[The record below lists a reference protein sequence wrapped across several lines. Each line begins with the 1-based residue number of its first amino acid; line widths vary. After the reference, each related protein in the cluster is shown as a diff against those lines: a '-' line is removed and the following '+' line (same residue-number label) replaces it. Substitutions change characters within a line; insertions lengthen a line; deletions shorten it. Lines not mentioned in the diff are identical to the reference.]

1 MAGRMGD
8 EVMAAPLVGLSFQCV
23 GVDALDEIFCG
34 AVSFVTARNEMG
46 VAHAARWLNV
56 EEMSVEEEAAVGRQ
70 RCDKEDVVAKGEQT
84 IDVKMMMDV
93 KMAMDEDEKML
104 IGEIMEMV
112 NGMAARCGSGAGGA
126 PVTRMRCEGDWMRT
140 WEMHRKWCDEM
151 LMGDSAEKALAVVM
165 EMVTRMVLAAM
176 ASGIGMLSFCLM
188 CLDHIA
194 VDGLEDDE
202 AAEAAD
208 DSVLV
213 TATTE
218 AKMEAIEEAVGRK
231 RQ

>member
-34 AVSFVTARNEMG
+34 AVSFVAARSEMG
-46 VAHAARWLNV
+46 VVHAARWLGV
-56 EEMSVEEEAAVGRQ
+56 EEMSVKEEAAVGRQ
-70 RCDKEDVVAKGEQT
+70 RCDKGDVVAKGEQT

-93 KMAMDEDEKML
+93 KMAMDEDEKIL
-104 IGEIMEMV
+104 IGETMEMV
-112 NGMAARCGSGAGGA
+112 KGVAARCGSGAGGV

-165 EMVTRMVLAAM
+165 KMVTRMVLAAM

-202 AAEAAD
+202 AAAPG
-208 DSVLV
+208 S
-213 TATTE
+213 
-218 AKMEAIEEAVGRK
+218 R
-231 RQ
+231 